1 MTKKV
6 FFLRFA
12 GFLLIALAA
21 LPVFAL
27 TFNAL
32 IAMNLVPEDLKD
44 KAFGNELTFRA
55 VIVWCAAL
63 LPGFAGIFPNES
75 WRHVLYFAP
84 LYAPALYAILHTL
97 MQ

>member
-6 FFLRFA
+6 FIIRFA
-12 GFLLIALAA
+12 GFLAIAVAA

-32 IAMNLVPEDLKD
+32 IAMDLVPEELKD
-44 KAFGNELTFRA
+44 RAFGNELTFRA
-55 VIVWCAAL
+55 VIVWCGAL
-63 LPGFAGIFPNES
+63 IAGFAGIFPKES

-84 LYAPALYAILHTL
+84 LYAPALYAVIHTL